1 MAIEERATG
10 LQMQHENDNLKA
22 EIRDLNEKLETLK
35 GWNRN
40 ELNVALIHPFDVFFY
55 HFFFFSVRR
64 SQDKDK
70 LKEADKMRLQLDQL
84 LEFKRAILESQSLL
98 QKELQR
104 VKHEAKESLAEQQ
117 SKLSESDE
125 YQEMLEMATLD
136 KEMAEEKVFLS
147 SIMILLLINMHQ
159 VRFTSI
165 LVVLTQVLICRLKVY
180 NWR

>member
-1 MAIEERATG
+1 
-10 LQMQHENDNLKA
+10 
-22 EIRDLNEKLETLK
+22 
-35 GWNRN
+35 
-40 ELNVALIHPFDVFFY
+40 
-55 HFFFFSVRR
+55 
-64 SQDKDK
+64 
-70 LKEADKMRLQLDQL
+70 MRLQLDQL